1 LHLGLEQNS
10 IMLLHLSRTFLPFF
24 LNIVAALER
33 LHSAAEL
40 WPLYPCFG
48 ITMMSNSFGPA
59 RTYNSEADSEV
70 RFKISCS
77 TLSLALIAGGS
88 RAIRKLTSS
97 RVETMGFP
105 YDCAERQQFW
115 LGCRGAKQP
124 STIPRAKITCM
135 GVEGPCG

>member
-1 LHLGLEQNS
+1 
-10 IMLLHLSRTFLPFF
+10 MLLHLSRTFLPFF
-24 LNIVAALER
+24 LNIVAALEP

-59 RTYNSEADSEV
+59 RTYNSEAHSEV

-88 RAIRKLTSS
+88 RAIQKLTANQGLRTWITSEWPTTRQKS
-97 RVETMGFP
+97 CWQRFP
-105 YDCAERQQFW
+105 
-115 LGCRGAKQP
+115 LH
-124 STIPRAKITCM
+124 
-135 GVEGPCG
+135 